1 MSSFW
6 TWFILLAI
14 VASLYVLAKGVLWF
28 IQPILIY
35 SRRKTEKD
43 IEFYI
48 AGLGLVVPC
57 YNEEKRLPQMLSEHI
72 TYI

>member
-14 VASLYVLAKGVLWF
+14 VTSLYVLAKGVLWF

-48 AGLGLVVPC
+48 AGKKLTKSETGLPFLL
-57 YNEEKRLPQMLSEHI
+57 R
-72 TYI
+72 

>member
-6 TWFILLAI
+6 TWFFWLAL
-14 VASLYVLAKGVLWF
+14 VASLFMLVKAVLWF

-43 IEFYI
+43 INREVF
-48 AGLGLVVPC
+48 
-57 YNEEKRLPQMLSEHI
+57 EKIILA
-72 TYI
+72 